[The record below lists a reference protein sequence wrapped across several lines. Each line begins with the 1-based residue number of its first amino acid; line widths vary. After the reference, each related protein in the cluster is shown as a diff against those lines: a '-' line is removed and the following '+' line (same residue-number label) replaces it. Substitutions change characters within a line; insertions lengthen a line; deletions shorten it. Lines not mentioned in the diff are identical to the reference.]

1 MAIKSDP
8 SLPLATYRLQ
18 LNKSFRFDN
27 AREIVPY
34 LHALGISDCY
44 LSPVTKSMPG
54 SEHGYD
60 TIDLT
65 MLDPELGTQEDFTQF
80 VEAAHA
86 HRMSLLVD
94 VVPNHMGIGKALN
107 RWWRDVL
114 ENGPSARYATAFDI
128 DWHPI
133 KQELNNKV
141 LLPIL
146 GDQYGTVLEN
156 QEMMVEF
163 HQGELSLRYGEH
175 QLPLTPKSWIA
186 VLGARIE
193 VLVGR
198 MGESDGSV
206 MELQSILTALR
217 NLPDLDETDQA
228 RIAERYREVEIV
240 KKRLA
245 LLTETS
251 PPVEAHIRENVTRLN
266 GSKGEPETFDEL
278 DALLDAQAYRLASWK
293 VASEEINYR
302 RFFDINDLA
311 AIRMENPMV
320 FQESHELLMKLIR
333 DGMVTGV
340 RVDHVDGLYDPGAY
354 LRQLQDLAKHP
365 DGGNLG
371 ERELFLVVEKIL
383 GKDEVLP
390 DTWPVHGTTGYDFM
404 NLVNGLFVQTANE
417 RVWTEIYSRFIDRE
431 TSYSDLAYA
440 SKQLIMRASM
450 ASELNVLGHRLN
462 MLSERDRRSRDFT
475 LNSLTHAIREIIAC
489 FPVYRTYAT
498 EGPEPVAE
506 RDRAYIHMAVA
517 RAKRRNPALTGQVF
531 DFIRSILLKQ
541 RDARTAQDREDQ
553 VRFVMKF
560 QQITSPVTAK
570 GIEDTAFYRYNRL
583 VSLNEVGGELE
594 QFGLPIEEFHKRMRE
609 RQARWPHAMSASS
622 THDTKR
628 SEDVRARLN
637 LLSEI
642 PQEWKTKV
650 NRWSRM
656 NRKHRRET
664 EGERQPDR
672 NDEYLFYQTLVG
684 AWPLQPMDEEAYRV
698 FCGRIQR
705 YMEKA
710 IHEAKVNTSWVNP
723 SFVYDQA
730 MQDFVGAA
738 LDRTA
743 PNAFL
748 EDFLPFQVRLAHC
761 GLFGALSQLLLKMT
775 APGIPDF
782 YQGTELWDFSL
793 VDPDNRR
800 PVDYKTRHLM
810 LNDLRR
816 AMDTPETVRPEWV
829 HALAN
834 EARDGRL
841 KLFTMMATLE
851 YRRVHTALFERGDYV
866 PLETG
871 GAQKQH
877 LCAFARVHET
887 EAVVTVVPR
896 FLYTLMPEA
905 THPPLGSSTWE
916 DSWVAVPPWPT
927 LATFQHVLT
936 GEVVASESVQGR
948 RVLQASKIFEHCP
961 LGLLERTA

>member
-1 MAIKSDP
+1 M
-8 SLPLATYRLQ
+8 
-18 LNKSFRFDN
+18 
-27 AREIVPY
+27 PY

-44 LSPVTKSMPG
+44 LSPITKAMPG
-54 SEHGYD
+54 SDHGYD
-60 TIDLT
+60 TIDPT
-65 MLDPELGTQEDFTQF
+65 VMNPELGTQDDFSRFLDT
-80 VEAAHA
+80 VRE

-146 GDQYGTVLEN
+146 ADQYGTVLEN
-156 QEMMVEF
+156 QEMIVEF
-163 HQGELSLRYGEH
+163 QQGEFSLRYGEH
-175 QLPLTPKSWIA
+175 QLPLTPKSWIR
-186 VLGARIE
+186 VLGAGMEELIA
-193 VLVGR
+193 R
-198 MGESDGSV
+198 MGESDASV

-217 NLPDLDETDQA
+217 NLPELDETDQS

-245 LLTETS
+245 QLTESNPT
-251 PPVEAHIRENVTRLN
+251 VEAHLRDNVARLN

-278 DALLDAQAYRLASWK
+278 DDLLDAQAYRLASWK

-333 DGMVTGV
+333 EGMVTGV
-340 RVDHVDGLYDPGAY
+340 RVDHVDGLYEPGLY

-371 ERELFLVVEKIL
+371 DRDLFLVVEKIL
-383 GKDEVLP
+383 GQDEALP
-390 DTWPVHGTTGYDFM
+390 DAWPVHGTTGYDFA

-417 RVWTEIYSRFIDRE
+417 RVWTETYSRFIDRD

-440 SKQLIMRASM
+440 SKQLIMRVSM

-498 EGPEPVAE
+498 EGPEPVAD

-517 RAKRRNPALTGQVF
+517 RAKRRNAALSGQVF

-541 RDARTAQDREDQ
+541 RDARTVRDREDQ

-570 GIEDTAFYRYNRL
+570 GIEDTVFYRYNRL
-583 VSLNEVGGELE
+583 VSLNEVGGEPE
-594 QFGLPIEEFHKRMRE
+594 QFGLSVEEFHKRMRE
-609 RQARWPHAMSASS
+609 RQARWPHALSASS

-642 PQEWKTKV
+642 PQEWKARV
-650 NRWSRM
+650 GRWSRM

-672 NDEYLFYQTLVG
+672 NDEYLFYQTLLG
-684 AWPLQPMDEEAYRV
+684 AWPLQPMEADAYRI
-698 FCGRIQR
+698 FCSRMQR

-710 IHEAKVNTSWVNP
+710 IHEAKVHTSWINP

-730 MQDFVGAA
+730 VQDFVAA
-738 LDRTA
+738 TLDRTA

-748 EDFLPFQVRLAHC
+748 EDFLPFQERLAHY
-761 GLFGALSQLLLKMT
+761 GLFGALSQLLVKMT

-800 PVDYKTRHLM
+800 PVDYGIRSVM

-816 AMDTPETVRPEWV
+816 AMEAPETSRAEWV
-829 HALAN
+829 RALA
-834 EARDGRL
+834 EDAQDGRL
-841 KLFTMMATLE
+841 KLFTIMATLE
-851 YRRVHTALFERGDYV
+851 YRRLHAALYERGDYL

-871 GAQKQH
+871 GTKKQH
-877 LCAFARVHET
+877 LCAFARVHEDG
-887 EAVVTVVPR
+887 AVMTVVPR
-896 FLYTLMPEA
+896 FLATLMSQA
-905 THPPLGSSTWE
+905 THPPLGPPTWE
-916 DSWVAVPPWPT
+916 DTWVAVPPWPT
-927 LATFQHVLT
+927 LARFRHVLT
-936 GEVVASESVQGR
+936 GEVFGAESVQGR
-948 RVLQASKIFEHCP
+948 RVLQAAKIFQYCP
-961 LGLLERTA
+961 IGLLERIA